1 MNAYVH
7 KEDYYYLLNKVDCI
21 SRDTSMMGFD
31 LRSQIST
38 TSEIT
43 SMMKTLVA
51 EIKDLKKE
59 NKELREEFEAYK
71 NLMQRLDGIKT
82 KK

>member
-7 KEDYYYLLNKVDCI
+7 KQDYYYLLNKVEDL
-21 SRDTSMMGFD
+21 SRDSSMMGFD
-31 LRSQIST
+31 LRSQISAT
-38 TSEIT
+38 NEIT
-43 SMMKTLVA
+43 SLMKTLLA

-59 NKELREEFEAYK
+59 NKDLREDFEAYK